1 MATDPKREEL
11 RVQQTKAVL
20 VAVLD
25 AANKKNDREHALDEL
40 AGLVKTAGVKVV
52 GRMTQVRSKL
62 IPATLLGKGKLE
74 ELKLLLD
81 SSGADLVVFDNSLS
95 PAQSRNI
102 EKETGRII
110 VDRSEVILDIFASR
124 ARTYEARLQVEL
136 AQLQYFRNRLRRRWS
151 HLERIEGGVGA
162 GRGPGETQIETD
174 RRLIDRRI
182 AELKKRLAEVEK
194 RRERTVSA
202 RHDQMTVSI
211 VGYTN
216 AGKSTLM
223 NALTGADVLVADK
236 LFATLD
242 TRTRRWQLAKWGEVL
257 LSDTVGFVRN
267 LPHDLVAS
275 FRSTLEEARH
285 ADLLL
290 HVVDAADP
298 EAEAQIDTVNR
309 VLEEIGVDGSNA
321 LIVLNKMDKVR
332 DRAVVDVLR
341 RRFQE
346 SVSISASTGD
356 GLDRLGDAVAARL
369 ADGYVDVAVETGAG
383 NGRLLAY
390 LADHAEIQSREYT
403 DSRVTLFCRVPKA
416 LVDRLADEQTVVTVR
431 NGFAPAPANGQAVA
445 HEQLS

>member
-1 MATDPKREEL
+1 
-11 RVQQTKAVL
+11 
-20 VAVLD
+20 
-25 AANKKNDREHALDEL
+25 
-40 AGLVKTAGVKVV
+40 
-52 GRMTQVRSKL
+52 
-62 IPATLLGKGKLE
+62 
-74 ELKLLLD
+74 
-81 SSGADLVVFDNSLS
+81 
-95 PAQSRNI
+95 
-102 EKETGRII
+102 
-110 VDRSEVILDIFASR
+110 
-124 ARTYEARLQVEL
+124 
-136 AQLQYFRNRLRRRWS
+136 
-151 HLERIEGGVGA
+151 
-162 GRGPGETQIETD
+162 
-174 RRLIDRRI
+174 
-182 AELKKRLAEVEK
+182 
-194 RRERTVSA
+194 
-202 RHDQMTVSI
+202 MTVSI

-242 TRTRRWQLAKWGEVL
+242 TRTRRWQLPKWGEVL

-298 EAEAQIDTVNR
+298 EAEAQVDTVNR
-309 VLEEIGVDGSNA
+309 VLEEIGVDSSNA

-346 SVSISASTGD
+346 SISISAATGD

-390 LADHAEIQSREYT
+390 LADHAEIKSREYT

-416 LVDRLADEQTVVTVR
+416 LVDRLSDEETVVTVR
-431 NGFAPAPANGQAVA
+431 NGFASAPTNDKAVA
-445 HEQLS
+445 HEQFN

>member
-1 MATDPKREEL
+1 
-11 RVQQTKAVL
+11 
-20 VAVLD
+20 
-25 AANKKNDREHALDEL
+25 
-40 AGLVKTAGVKVV
+40 
-52 GRMTQVRSKL
+52 
-62 IPATLLGKGKLE
+62 
-74 ELKLLLD
+74 
-81 SSGADLVVFDNSLS
+81 
-95 PAQSRNI
+95 
-102 EKETGRII
+102 
-110 VDRSEVILDIFASR
+110 
-124 ARTYEARLQVEL
+124 
-136 AQLQYFRNRLRRRWS
+136 
-151 HLERIEGGVGA
+151 
-162 GRGPGETQIETD
+162 
-174 RRLIDRRI
+174 LIDRRI

-202 RHDQMTVSI
+202 RHEQMTVSI

-242 TRTRRWQLAKWGEVL
+242 TRTRRWQLPKWGEVL

-298 EAEAQIDTVNR
+298 EAEAQVDTVNR
-309 VLEEIGVDGSNA
+309 VLEEIGVDSSNA

-346 SVSISASTGD
+346 SISISAATGD

-390 LADHAEIQSREYT
+390 LADHAEIKSREYT
-403 DSRVTLFCRVPKA
+403 DSRVTLVCRVPKA
-416 LVDRLADEQTVVTVR
+416 LVNRLSDEETVVTVR
-431 NGFAPAPANGQAVA
+431 NGLAPAPTNDKAVA
-445 HEQLS
+445 HEQFN